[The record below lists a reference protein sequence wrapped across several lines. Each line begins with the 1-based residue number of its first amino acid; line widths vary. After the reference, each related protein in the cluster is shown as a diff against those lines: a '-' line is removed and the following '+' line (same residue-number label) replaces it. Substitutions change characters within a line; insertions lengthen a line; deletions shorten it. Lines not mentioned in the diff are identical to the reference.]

1 MFLMSD
7 ELADQRA
14 LVEKYAKKL
23 EIDELGSY
31 TKIVLGKEVTAEALT
46 LDECKK
52 LVNAMKAKAT
62 RLGIALEGSP
72 RAAGGLSEKQLA
84 FIESLVGQRRISP
97 AMLTGYIQDVNP
109 HASIPQQLSK
119 REASKLID
127 RLTGLSDGAKK
138 NRDDLL

>member
-1 MFLMSD
+1 MAD
-7 ELADQRA
+7 ELVEQRDVIA
-14 LVEKYAKKL
+14 RYAKKL

-31 TKIVLGKEVTAEALT
+31 TKVVLGKAVTAEQLT

-52 LVNAMKAKAT
+52 LVNAMKAKAQ

-72 RAAGGLSEKQLA
+72 KAAGGLSEKQLA

-109 HASIPQQLSK
+109 HASIPQQLNK

-138 NRDDLL
+138 NREDVL